1 MKMPN
6 MKWAVLIILFLF
18 CITALSGCGT
28 EKTLFALCG
37 KDIET
42 WAKAFDSSEY
52 NTLIISVTDGSQSQ
66 KSMTVTDADTI
77 REVFSAL
84 SAVRVKGKPDQGPI
98 DFMVQPVST
107 VFSFQAGDGSAV
119 SFSFLD
125 KHFAIGDPIGAEGL
139 LYDCTGVD
147 GLFAFAAQISDDT
160 TLPTETGGNGFFS
173 FFGDKQVSD
182 FSASFYTQTPAS
194 VSYTFN
200 GEASGEPILITDP
213 DKITAVYEALAETTV
228 TGEADTMYTD
238 NEHIIEFALQD
249 GTTLSFRFNGHNLE
263 WNGNAYA
270 LDGDTPLWDIVRQL
284 SE

>member
-6 MKWAVLIILFLF
+6 MKWTVITILLVF
-18 CITALSGCGT
+18 CVTALSGCGT

-42 WAKAFDSSEY
+42 WAKDFDASAC
-52 NTLIISVTDGSQSQ
+52 NAVTVSVTNDSQSQ

-77 REVFSAL
+77 LEVFSAL
-84 SAVRVKGKPDQGPI
+84 SSVRVKGKPDQGPI

-119 SFSFLD
+119 NFLFLD
-125 KHFAIGDPIGAEGL
+125 KRFALGDPIGANGL
-139 LYDCTGVD
+139 IYDCTGADV
-147 GLFAFAAQISDDT
+147 LFAFAAQISDDT
-160 TLPTETGGNGFFS
+160 TLPTETGGNDFFS
-173 FFGDKQVSD
+173 FFGDKRVSD
-182 FSASFYTQTPAS
+182 FSAAFYTEPPTS
-194 VSYTFN
+194 ISYTFN

-213 DKITAVYEALAETTV
+213 DKITAVYEALAKITV

-249 GTTLSFRFNGHNLE
+249 GTSLSFRFNGHNLE
-263 WNGNAYA
+263 WNGNAYT
-270 LDGDTPLWDIVRQL
+270 LDGDTPLWDFIRQL

>member
-1 MKMPN
+1 MKMPK
-6 MKWAVLIILFLF
+6 MKWTVMIILFLF
-18 CITALSGCGT
+18 CITALSGCVG
-28 EKTLFALCG
+28 EKTLFAVCG

-42 WAKAFDSSEY
+42 WAKDFDASACDAV
-52 NTLIISVTDGSQSQ
+52 TVSVTDGSQNQ
-66 KSMTVTDADTI
+66 KSMTGTDADTI
-77 REVFSAL
+77 LEVFSAL

-107 VFSFQAGDGSAV
+107 VFSFQTGNGSTV

-125 KHFAIGDPIGAEGL
+125 KHFALGDPIGAEGL
-139 LYDCTGVD
+139 LYDCTGAD
-147 GLFAFAAQISDDT
+147 GLYAFAAQISDDT
-160 TLPTETGGNGFFS
+160 TLPAETSGNDFFS
-173 FFGDKQVSD
+173 FFGDERVSD

-200 GEASGEPILITDP
+200 GEASGEPIIMTDP
-213 DKITAVYEALAETTV
+213 DKITAVYEALAKITV

-249 GTTLSFRFNGHNLE
+249 GTSLSFCFNGHNLE
-263 WNGNAYA
+263 WNGKAYT
-270 LDGDTPLWDIVRQL
+270 LGGDTQLWDFVRQL

>member
-6 MKWAVLIILFLF
+6 VKWAVITILFLF
-18 CITALSGCGT
+18 CITALSGCAG
-28 EKTLFALCG
+28 EKTLFAVCG

-42 WAKAFDSSEY
+42 WAKGFDASACDAVTVSM
-52 NTLIISVTDGSQSQ
+52 TDGSQNQ
-66 KSMTVTDADTI
+66 KSMTITDANTI

-98 DFMVQPVST
+98 DFMVQPAST

-125 KHFAIGDPIGAEGL
+125 KRFAIGDPIGADGL
-139 LYDCTGVD
+139 LYDCTGAD
-147 GLFAFAAQISDDT
+147 GMYAFAAQISDGT
-160 TLPTETGGNGFFS
+160 TLLTETSGNDFFS
-173 FFGDKQVSD
+173 FFGDERVSD
-182 FSASFYTQTPAS
+182 FSASFYTETPAA

-213 DKITAVYEALAETTV
+213 DKITAAYEALAEITV

-249 GTTLSFRFNGHNLE
+249 GTSLSFCFNGHNLE
-263 WNGNAYA
+263 WNGNAYT
-270 LDGDTPLWDIVRQL
+270 LDGDTQLWDFVRQL